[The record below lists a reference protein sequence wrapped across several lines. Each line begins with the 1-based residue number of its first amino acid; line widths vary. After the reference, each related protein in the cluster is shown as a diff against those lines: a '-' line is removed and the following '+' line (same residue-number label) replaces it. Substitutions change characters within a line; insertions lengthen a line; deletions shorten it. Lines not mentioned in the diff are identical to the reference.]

1 MAMTLLE
8 KYRPRT
14 LSDVYGHEDT
24 IDLFSNYI
32 EQRDIPHLL
41 LHGHWGTG
49 KTSIVESMLRDFYK
63 KYYSMNVTIKN
74 ASQQSI
80 RGIGAIDDIIE
91 TELGHVPAGE
101 YPFKVMVF
109 EEAEQITEAGQRSLK
124 RAIEEY
130 AHNTRFI
137 FITNYLEKMD
147 EGIRSRCVQLHMNVP
162 SQTDIANL
170 LTSIAEKEQRNS
182 EEVMQEIQEITKL
195 ELSPR
200 ESVKRFGI
208 YLQGGTV
215 EHVSTIKEKS
225 ILIVSRLFSSKKDNI
240 TKNILYQGIME
251 IYQTVRY
258 DFPSPERDII
268 RSIHTELVEK
278 YFDKHPNVVGEV
290 SMTLANTD
298 IAIQKSTNPNVHM
311 SSMLWKLSKAFGA

>member
-1 MAMTLLE
+1 MTLLE

-311 SSMLWKLSKAFGA
+311 SRMLWKLSKAFGA

>member
-1 MAMTLLE
+1 MTLLE

-200 ESVKRFGI
+200 ESVKR
-208 YLQGGTV
+208 
-215 EHVSTIKEKS
+215 
-225 ILIVSRLFSSKKDNI
+225 
-240 TKNILYQGIME
+240 
-251 IYQTVRY
+251 
-258 DFPSPERDII
+258 
-268 RSIHTELVEK
+268 
-278 YFDKHPNVVGEV
+278 
-290 SMTLANTD
+290 
-298 IAIQKSTNPNVHM
+298 
-311 SSMLWKLSKAFGA
+311 

>member
-1 MAMTLLE
+1 MTLLE